1 MPDPAV
7 TNLPTSNASL
17 LPSAM
22 PTILSSAV
30 AQALAVTPQSPML
43 VQAPQPLAIGIQR
56 TPAPAPSK
64 LPWILSGAGLL
75 GLGVVACLVLRKKGR
90 K

>member
-7 TNLPTSNASL
+7 QPLGTQVASL
-17 LPSAM
+17 LPSST

-30 AQALAVTPQSPML
+30 ATALNATPQSPMA
-43 VQAPQPLAIGIQR
+43 VQAVQFLPIGPPP
-56 TPAPAPSK
+56 PAPAPSK
-64 LPWILSGAGLL
+64 LPFYAGVGGVVAMAGLL
-75 GLGVVACLVLRKKGR
+75 GYLVLRKKRR